1 MADFL
6 EERISSLVR
15 MGASYTDD
23 YAVEIVETSGG
34 SEYRA
39 LVNPFPRRK
48 FDVSYLLDNDQTYAE
63 LQAIYH
69 RAHGKFAGFRIRCFD
84 EFSSNGRNGTPTAFD
99 QPMTLVSAGVYQLT
113 KRYGT
118 DKAAGATG
126 YASRNIKKPVA
137 GTTRVAIGVT
147 EIRAADWSVATT
159 TGRITFAADQT
170 YSITGIT
177 KAASAVITLGTHAL
191 VVGQSVHISGVLGM
205 TQINAENDP
214 PKDKDYVKATVVD
227 ANTIT
232 LNSVNALR
240 FSAYTS
246 SGAVQYFTPVDLS
259 TASARMQIRDK
270 KGGTLLASTELA
282 DAPLNT
288 ITVAVDAVLHTVTFG
303 MSVLT

>member
-159 TGRITFAADQT
+159 TGRVTFAADQT

-205 TQINAENDP
+205 TQINGLRAL
-214 PKDKDYVKATVVD
+214 
-227 ANTIT
+227 IT
-232 LNSVNALR
+232 AI
-240 FSAYTS
+240 T
-246 SGAVQYFTPVDLS
+246 
-259 TASARMQIRDK
+259 
-270 KGGTLLASTELA
+270 GT
-282 DAPLNT
+282 T
-288 ITVAVDAVLHTVTFG
+288 ITVAINSSAFNTWTSGGAVHTRPQTGEACTAGFEFDFPVRFNTAMPIGQDYPGHRSVDGVELIE
-303 MSVLT
+303 LLNP